1 VDGTPVNTNLLIA
14 PGETEI
20 GVEVTVRPPPVA
32 VKVCVP
38 AVLNLTAKGFAPEF
52 SVAEGG
58 MEPAGSLEVIVMLLV
73 LVVAVFPTESLAVTL
88 MVKETAAVALVGT
101 RVSTSCVAA
110 PAETAIAAVV
120 AEVSVPEVAVMVLE
134 PTVFRVKERFAVPLV
149 KGADAGNVA
158 EVSVE
163 VYETAVE

>member
-20 GVEVTVRPPPVA
+20 EDEVTVRPPPVA

-38 AVLNLTAKGFAPEF
+38 AVLNFTTKGLVPEL
-52 SVAEGG
+52 SVAEDG
-58 MEPAGSLEVIVMLLV
+58 MVPAGSLEVMVMLLV

-120 AEVSVPEVAVMVLE
+120 AEVSVPEVAVMVLD
-134 PTVFRVKERFAVPLV
+134 PTVFRVKERVPVPLV
-149 KGADAGNVA
+149 KGAEVGSVA
-158 EVSVE
+158 AVSVE
-163 VYETAVE
+163 V